1 MFAGAEFHSS
11 SERGASRSCVALR
24 LRLLFFVVFRLRFLS
39 VACCCFQC
47 FFLVRVSRS
56 VSISFVALRLRVR
69 ARARVRVVFTF
80 FRSRRLRMRACVRAF
95 DLNGVLSEN

>member
-24 LRLLFFVVFRLRFLS
+24 LRLCSSSFDFGSCRLFVVVFSASSL
-39 VACCCFQC
+39 C
-47 FFLVRVSRS
+47 VSRS

-80 FRSRRLRMRACVRAF
+80 FRSRRLRVRACVP
-95 DLNGVLSEN
+95 LI